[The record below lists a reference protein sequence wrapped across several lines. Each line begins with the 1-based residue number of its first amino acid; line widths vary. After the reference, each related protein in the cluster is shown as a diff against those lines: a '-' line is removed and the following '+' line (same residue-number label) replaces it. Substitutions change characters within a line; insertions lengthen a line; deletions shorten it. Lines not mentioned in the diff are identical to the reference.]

1 MLIYDEQV
9 PVLDDTF
16 EGDEVSLLAVRGGRV
31 DRNFR
36 RNYAWAKHA
45 ADRGKLKKIVV
56 KVAVNKDSWVH
67 TVGAVTSALSGQ
79 RLHPLAAFNVDSDVR
94 DIGGD
99 KLTQVLEALKEL
111 SPKPAAFMASNAD
124 VKALV
129 RAQNAQAKNAP
140 KPGPKSETKN
150 VEDVK
155 DGE

>member
-9 PVLDDTF
+9 AFLSDENF
-16 EGDEVSLLAVRGGRV
+16 AGDEVTLLAVRGGKV
-31 DRNFR
+31 DKHFR

-45 ADRGKLKKIVV
+45 ADRGQLKKIVV
-56 KVAVNKDSWVH
+56 KVAVNKDTWVH

-79 RLHPLAAFNVDSDVR
+79 RLHPLAAFNVDADVR

-99 KLTQVLEALKEL
+99 KLTQVLGALKEL
-111 SPKPAAFMASNAD
+111 APKPAAFMASNAD

-140 KPGPKSETKN
+140 KPGPKSDDTK
-150 VEDVK
+150 DVK